1 MWPLVAGRYTAR
13 EAQGTQAPPK
23 SKSRSTTILQQ
34 SRYFCKLRAF
44 KLLTITLKFVRM
56 QDFVANLRWR
66 GMVCNETPGIE
77 AQLKKERTTGY
88 AGFDPTAPSLH
99 IGNLAAIMLLK
110 HFQLA
115 GHKPVVILG
124 GATGMVGD
132 PSWKTAE
139 RKFLCE
145 EELHYNQT
153 CISKQ
158 LQHFLDFSD
167 REHGAILLN
176 NMDWFK
182 DMGFLKF
189 LREAGKHISVNYMMA
204 KDAVKR
210 RLETGLSFTE
220 FAYQLL
226 QGYDF
231 YYLYTHHN
239 VKLQMGGA
247 DQWGNLTT
255 GTEIIRRKTGNAA
268 FALTTP
274 LITKADG
281 SKFGKTEQG
290 NVWLDPVMTSP
301 YAFYQFWLNCSD
313 EEACKLVMVFTLL
326 DQAAIEALIQ
336 THHAAPHQRTLQ
348 KAIAKELTIRVHSEQ
363 ACRQAA
369 QAAEILFGNATPKDI
384 LTLNEQ
390 DLLTIFAN
398 VPQINISQEQ
408 WKNLTDITDL
418 VSSVT
423 QGIIFKSKGEA
434 RRTIQGGGLSINK
447 IRITDPHQK
456 TDLLLLQ
463 EKYLLVQRGKKQC
476 YLVVVQ

>member
-1 MWPLVAGRYTAR
+1 
-13 EAQGTQAPPK
+13 
-23 SKSRSTTILQQ
+23 
-34 SRYFCKLRAF
+34 
-44 KLLTITLKFVRM
+44 M

-66 GMVCNETPGIE
+66 GMVCSATPGIE
-77 AQLKKERTTGY
+77 AQLEKERTTGY
-88 AGFDPTAPSLH
+88 VGFDPTAPSLH

-139 RKFLCE
+139 RRLLCE

-158 LQHFLDFSD
+158 LQQFLDFSD
-167 REHGAILLN
+167 RKHGAVLLN
-176 NMDWFK
+176 NMDWFR

-204 KDAVKR
+204 KDSVKR

-326 DQAAIEALIQ
+326 DQATIGTLIQ
-336 THHAAPHQRTLQ
+336 THNAAPHQRTLQ

-363 ACRQAA
+363 AYRQAA
-369 QAAEILFGNATPKDI
+369 QAAEILFGNATQGDI
-384 LTLNEQ
+384 LTLDEQ

-398 VPQINISQEQ
+398 VPKITISQEQ
-408 WKNLTDITDL
+408 WRDLTDITDL

-434 RRTIQGGGLSINK
+434 RRIIQGGGLSINK

-456 TDLLLLQ
+456 PDFFLLQ
-463 EKYLLVQRGKKQC
+463 EKYLLIQQGKKQY